1 VGYLFFGVDQ
11 PDWDRQYG
19 DWEMLKRLW
28 HYMKSRWLL
37 LTKIVALI
45 LVNSVVVLLAPFAVA
60 TAIDN
65 LTKNK
70 SVLVP
75 AAIYLVLNVLS
86 WIINYFIQ
94 TWSVD
99 LRVDIIMDIRLDA
112 FDNLQRQ
119 DLKFYDDRRTGR
131 ILSRVMNDSFELGT
145 LIALTSQ
152 LAGSTFIIVG
162 SFIVLLSLNV
172 PLALV
177 ALAIIPLI
185 VITALSFRK
194 IARST
199 VAEQR
204 KSVAAVNTS
213 FQESIA
219 GVNVSKSF
227 AKEKKTFEDFREVND
242 DNYRKGMRR
251 AFVFVSIF
259 PIIDLIATLGIAAI
273 LFYGGNLATSSDS
286 GMTVGMLYLFILYL
300 QRFFLPVIQLST
312 FYNQFQGGLAAWER
326 ILGVMDVE
334 PQVREKRDAIEL
346 AKGDWTG
353 GIAFQNVSF
362 EYTPGEPVFDNFS
375 LDIQPGENIAIVG
388 HTGAGKTS
396 LTSILARFYEIQ
408 AGKILL
414 DGEID
419 IKDINLRSWRRGI
432 GIVLQDPFLFS
443 GTIRDNITYGE
454 CGSCSDEDF
463 RNAAA
468 AVQIHEWIESLPDG
482 YNTEVGERGRRLSLG
497 QKQLVSFARA
507 LLSDPRLLI
516 LDEATA
522 SVDAY
527 TESLIQDA
535 LRTLFAGRT
544 SIVIA
549 HRLSTVKNADRIIV
563 LDQGRIIEEGSHE
576 KLLERGGKYAD
587 LYQTYFEHQE
597 ILFKV

>member
-1 VGYLFFGVDQ
+1 MGYLFFGVDQ

-19 DWEMLKRLW
+19 DWEMIKRLW
-28 HYMKSRWLL
+28 HYMKSRWFLL
-37 LTKIVALI
+37 AKIIALI

-75 AAIYLVLNVLS
+75 AVIYLALNVLS
-86 WIINYFIQ
+86 WVFSYFVQ
-94 TWSVD
+94 SWSVD

-185 VITALSFRK
+185 AFTALAFRK
-194 IARST
+194 IARSSVT
-199 VAEQR
+199 EQR

-227 AKEKKTFEDFREVND
+227 AKEKKTFEDFQEVND

-259 PIIDLIATLGIAAI
+259 PIIDFIATLGIAAI
-273 LFYGGNLATSSDS
+273 LFYGGNLATSTDS
-286 GMTVGMLYLFILYL
+286 GLTVGMLYLFILYL
-300 QRFFLPVIQLST
+300 QRFFLPVIQLSS

-326 ILGVMDVE
+326 ILGVVDVE
-334 PQVREKRDAIEL
+334 PQVREKSDAIEL
-346 AKGDWTG
+346 AKGDWNG
-353 GIAFQNVSF
+353 GIAFNNVSF

-375 LDIQPGENIAIVG
+375 LDIRPGENIAIVG

-408 AGKILL
+408 SGSILL

-419 IKDINLRSWRRGI
+419 IKDINLRNWRRGI

-443 GTIRDNITYGE
+443 GSIRENITYGE
-454 CGSCSDEDF
+454 CGSCSEEDF
-463 RNAAA
+463 MKAAQ

-507 LLSDPRLLI
+507 LLSNPKLLI

-549 HRLSTVKNADRIIV
+549 HRLSTVRNADRIIV
-563 LDQGRIIEEGSHE
+563 LDQGRIIEEGTHE
-576 KLLERGGKYAD
+576 ELLDRRGKYAD

-597 ILFKV
+597 ILFNV